1 MGRKKISL
9 GLIEDEKLR
18 KITYSKRMRG
28 LIKKAMELSSLC
40 NQDISLV
47 IYDSNELKLVKYSS
61 DNFEK

>member
-61 DNFEK
+61 DNFQK